1 MSFST
6 PDLSDANPEVKALSP
21 ILKNLGG
28 KKAFWG
34 KIETLQ
40 CPDDNSFVKELFN
53 SEGEGKVL
61 VVDANGISSVA
72 LLGDMIAEA
81 GVKNDW
87 SGIVI
92 NGYVRDIDVLSKLDI
107 GVQALGTMPVRSE
120 KKNQGQVG
128 IDVSFGGL
136 TFCSGDY
143 VYADNNGLLLSKKE
157 LILSL
162 IDLRA
167 SVISRLAAFHAG
179 KTPPIKPTNKAKVN
193 PC

>member
-6 PDLSDANPEVKALSP
+6 PDLSDENPEVKALSP

-28 KKAFWG
+28 KKIFWG

-40 CPDDNSFVKELFN
+40 CPDDNSYVKELLN

-61 VVDANGISSVA
+61 VVDASGISSVA

-157 LILSL
+157 LIL
-162 IDLRA
+162 
-167 SVISRLAAFHAG
+167 F
-179 KTPPIKPTNKAKVN
+179 
-193 PC
+193 

>member
-6 PDLSDANPEVKALSP
+6 PDLSDENPEVKALSP

-28 KKAFWG
+28 KKVFWR

-40 CPDDNSFVKELFN
+40 CPDDNSYIKELLN
-53 SEGEGKVL
+53 SEGAGKVL
-61 VVDANGISSVA
+61 VVDASGISSVA

-81 GVKNDW
+81 GVKNNW
-87 SGIVI
+87 SGIII
-92 NGYVRDIDVLSKLDI
+92 NGYVRDIDVLGKLNLGI
-107 GVQALGTMPVRSE
+107 QALGAMPVRSE

-128 IDVSFGGL
+128 IDISFGGL

-157 LILSL
+157 LILY
-162 IDLRA
+162 
-167 SVISRLAAFHAG
+167 
-179 KTPPIKPTNKAKVN
+179 
-193 PC
+193 

>member
-6 PDLSDANPEVKALSP
+6 PDLSDENPEVKALSP

-28 KKAFWG
+28 KKIFWG

-40 CPDDNSFVKELFN
+40 CPDDNSYVKELLN

-143 VYADNNGLLLSKKE
+143 IYADNNGLLLSKKE
-157 LILSL
+157 LI
-162 IDLRA
+162 
-167 SVISRLAAFHAG
+167 IS
-179 KTPPIKPTNKAKVN
+179 
-193 PC
+193 